1 MADSPPNIL
10 ATGDRP
16 PPRPSKPPAPKAGGA
31 APPGKS
37 GVAPARPSGTQK
49 GQPDKVAAAYQDLL
63 KEIVE
68 KKKKA
73 AEERRRPKKKKGSV
87 YKAVLA
93 VILPPIAAAAWIWNP
108 FAAPPPSTPRPP
120 DERGAWQMA
129 LTDAALQIR
138 EWRDSTGRLPT
149 DLAAAGVLLQGVTYD
164 TLGPEA
170 FRLLTYTSNGLVAV
184 WMEGTAMG
192 YGTEPPP
199 PPNPDSLVPQA
210 GVLP

>member
-1 MADSPPNIL
+1 MAESQPINL

-31 APPGKS
+31 SASSKPGA
-37 GVAPARPSGTQK
+37 APARPSSAQK
-49 GQPDKVAAAYQDLL
+49 EQPDKVAAAYQDLL

-73 AEERRRPKKKKGSV
+73 AEERRRPKKKQAPF

-93 VILPPIAAAAWIWNP
+93 VILPPIAAVAWIFNP
-108 FAAPPPSTPRPP
+108 FALPPPAPPRPP

-138 EWRDSTGRLPT
+138 EWRDSTGHLPK
-149 DLAAAGVLLQGVTYD
+149 DLAMAGILLQGVSYD
-164 TLGPEA
+164 TLGPET
-170 FRLLTYTSNGLVAV
+170 FRLQTYTADGVVAV
-184 WMEGTAMG
+184 WMEGEAMG
-192 YGTEPPP
+192 YGRTPPRP
-199 PPNPDSLVPQA
+199 PGPDSLVPQA
-210 GVLP
+210 MVLP